1 MFGISILMLNAQTKL
16 FFTHCKFFDQNTHKW
31 NYRKKT
37 SIKRSTHLLSYD
49 PPFPRIRITLLYS
62 HSIPLNTH
70 PISTQLIFFFS
81 DSSHSSPTLL
91 VTHLSFFFSLIH
103 HTSSSS
109 HSSLIPKSYVILEQ
123 WPSKWWFSIILA
135 GTRYAFIFFFHCRR
149 GRRELLDLEWLNES
163 KSFCRSRPNIFRFF
177 QLLRAKHFFFG
188 HSRPNIV
195 NLFSQLGLNINIFS
209 QNDAI
214 EPL

>member
-16 FFTHCKFFDQNTHKW
+16 LFTHCRFFDQNAHKW
-31 NYRKKT
+31 NYQKKT
-37 SIKRSTHLLSYD
+37 SIERSTHPLSYD
-49 PPFPRIRITLLYS
+49 PPFPRIHITLLYS

-103 HTSSSS
+103 HTSSLS

-123 WPSKWWFSIILA
+123 WPSKWWFSIILV
-135 GTRYAFIFFFHCRR
+135 GMRYAFIFFSIAEGVVVNCSTSSGWTNLNHSAAQGPTF
-149 GRRELLDLEWLNES
+149 LD
-163 KSFCRSRPNIFRFF
+163 FF
-177 QLLRAKHFFFG
+177 
-188 HSRPNIV
+188 SYW
-195 NLFSQLGLNINIFS
+195 GLNIFFLDT
-209 QNDAI
+209 QDRT
-214 EPL
+214 L